1 MKKSFLVCLLIIS
14 GSTILF
20 AQQKA
25 PVAKPTPAAA
35 PTAFVDKGRVEGK
48 TYTNNALHFSITFP
62 FTWLIPDDD
71 FEAYMK
77 KQGFDLSLRAPD
89 SLTPADRSQ
98 IDQTLKKV
106 QMLVTAYR
114 SIPGSDKNAIMRV
127 SVEDLKT
134 NPQIKDAV
142 DYFDAIRSSFKAM
155 RLPPDFKYS
164 DTQAEKLGEK
174 QFAFL
179 DVTSTAGKKRMY
191 ATVDHGFAIMFTLTY
206 SLDEDLE
213 TMRQVLADGDFK
225 LNNPTH

>member
-1 MKKSFLVCLLIIS
+1 MKKSFLACLLIIF
-14 GSTILF
+14 GSTVLF
-20 AQQKA
+20 AQKKA
-25 PVAKPTPAAA
+25 PAAKPTPAPAA
-35 PTAFVDKGRVEGK
+35 VAFVDKGRVEGK
-48 TYTNNALHFSITFP
+48 TYTNNALNFSITFP
-62 FTWLIPDDD
+62 MTWLIPDDD

-77 KQGFDLSLRAPD
+77 KQGFDLTLRPPD
-89 SLTPADRSQ
+89 SIVPADRSKMEQ
-98 IDQTLKKV
+98 ALKNV

-142 DYFDAIRSSFKAM
+142 DYFDAIRNSFKAM
-155 RLPPDFKYS
+155 RLPPDLKYS
-164 DTQAEKLGEK
+164 ETQAEKLGEK

-191 ATVDHGFAIMFTLTY
+191 ATVGHGFAIMFTLTY

-213 TMRQVLADGDFK
+213 TMRQVLANGDFS
-225 LNNPTH
+225 LNNSTH